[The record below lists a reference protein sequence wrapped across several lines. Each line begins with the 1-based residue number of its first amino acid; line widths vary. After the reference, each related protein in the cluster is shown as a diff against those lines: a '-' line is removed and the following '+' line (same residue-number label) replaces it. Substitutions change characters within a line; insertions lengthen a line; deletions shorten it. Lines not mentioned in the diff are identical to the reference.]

1 MIRRHVLAALAIGV
15 EAGDDEAARSA
26 LENIEWV
33 LRGPA
38 RRRLEKALLDAA
50 LATGT
55 NDFEDK
61 EAVRHWL
68 RAASLCVRAEPDAAT
83 LADRAR
89 DAAAYAQAA
98 VQAPMRFPLA
108 TVIAAMLAAGSAT
121 AFGAATVLAIKAPVG
136 EDSYRRPTPPP
147 PVGVF
152 RDGGAPR
159 SDRAIEYV
167 LKVDLPKLVAM
178 SELSRKG
185 PVDHGARD
193 QMVQILRDDTA
204 FAAHG
209 PNLAIAWQRMLGS
222 YERWMVMVP
231 GDRDYARVSRELR
244 ARFDVVSDQLAA
256 VELGYYIDPEIV
268 GEPHPRRRAG
278 IYAYRIERVSFVRA
292 NDREPIRVFEARRL
306 DPADAGAAILGM
318 KQDELDD
325 PIVLLD
331 SVEHKVATQILPVL
345 AGATFPIGDDNWV
358 YTTRGRDIAA
368 AAAYGI
374 RRELLAALYTAAQ
387 NPEQAAIKT
396 RELITAS
403 VRHHEAQHKL
413 DHDVALP
420 YPSELSTRLGDK
432 KNDPFAIRTRYELSA
447 YLSQIASDVWLPQLT
462 LWNLAR
468 HGFHKGKRREETFV
482 AVVVIEGLARKL
494 GVAQVG
500 PVIRNGEV
508 DRDRLALLAEPL
520 AQRTTAELRGA
531 AAELWTE
538 MFGEKLVRLYD

>member
-33 LRGPA
+33 LRGLA

-50 LATGT
+50 VATGIS
-55 NDFEDK
+55 DFGDK

-68 RAASLCVRAEPDAAT
+68 RAAALIVRAEHEAVV
-83 LADRAR
+83 DRAR
-89 DAAAYAQAA
+89 VAAAYGRAA
-98 VQAPMRFPLA
+98 VRAPMQFPLA
-108 TVIAAMLAAGSAT
+108 TVITAMLATATAT
-121 AFGAATVLAIKAPVG
+121 AFGAATVIAIKTPVG
-136 EDSYRRPTPPP
+136 ADVYRRPAPPP
-147 PVGVF
+147 PTGVF
-152 RDGGAPR
+152 RDGGVPR
-159 SDRAIEYV
+159 RDKGIEHV

-185 PVDHGARD
+185 PVDNGARD
-193 QMVQILRDDTA
+193 QMVQLLRDEAA

-209 PNLAIAWQRMLGS
+209 PTLAIAWRRAIAT

-231 GDRDYARVSRELR
+231 GDRGYIEVSRELR

-256 VELGYYIDPEIV
+256 VGLGYYIDPEIV
-268 GEPHPRRRAG
+268 SDPHPRRRAG
-278 IYAYRIERVSFVRA
+278 IYSYRIERVAFVRA
-292 NDREPIRVFEARRL
+292 NDRAPIRVLDARRL

-331 SVEHKVATQILPVL
+331 SVESKVATQILPVL
-345 AGATFPIGDDNWV
+345 AGATFPIGNDGWASS
-358 YTTRGRDIAA
+358 TRGRDLAA
-368 AAAYGI
+368 SAAYGI
-374 RRELLAALYTAAQ
+374 RRELLLALYTAARD
-387 NPEQAAIKT
+387 PEQAALRT

-413 DHDVALP
+413 DHDIDLR
-420 YPSELSTRLGDK
+420 YPPELSTRLGDK
-432 KNDPFAIRTRYELSA
+432 KNDPFAVRTRYELSA

-468 HGFHKGKRREETFV
+468 HGFHKGQRREEAFV

-494 GVAQVG
+494 GVPQAG
-500 PVIRNGEV
+500 AVIRNGEV
-508 DRDRLALLAEPL
+508 DRDRLALLAGPL
-520 AQRTTAELRGA
+520 AQRTTAELRRA
-531 AAELWTE
+531 AAELWAE
-538 MFGEKLVRLYD
+538 MFGAPLVRLYD